1 MVSPGDNVE
10 ITIKLIAPVVI
21 EKGMSFAFREGSITI
36 GKGVVTDI
44 VK

>member
-1 MVSPGDNVE
+1 MVSPGDNAE
-10 ITIKLIAPVVI
+10 ISVKLIAPVVV

-36 GKGVVTDI
+36 GKGVVTEV